1 MFRLICKPSFY
12 PASTVPHCNSHY
24 PPEKFCTFSSVNRK
38 LRAWREAI
46 RYGCGPHTWRS
57 DPPAP
62 NDTCTHNTR
71 DSSLLL
77 AHASEFVRRR
87 QCSVLG
93 GGESAPH
100 TRDNNVAHAWRDP
113 TTPIGIVHFHTLNS
127 AVHRWASAFSDNNST
142 GGLKLSICKPIPNP
156 YQKMLGTFLWVAPI

>member
-1 MFRLICKPSFY
+1 M
-12 PASTVPHCNSHY
+12 
-24 PPEKFCTFSSVNRK
+24 E
-38 LRAWREAI
+38 AWREAI
-46 RYGCGPHTWRS
+46 RYGCGPHTCSQVPIHGTRTPRTQQYHS
-57 DPPAP
+57 TA
-62 NDTCTHNTR
+62 CTHNTR

-77 AHASEFVRRR
+77 AHASEFVRRRGR

-142 GGLKLSICKPIPNP
+142 GGLNFLYANPPQTHIRRCWGHSCGPILSEIFISFYHPTI
-156 YQKMLGTFLWVAPI
+156 